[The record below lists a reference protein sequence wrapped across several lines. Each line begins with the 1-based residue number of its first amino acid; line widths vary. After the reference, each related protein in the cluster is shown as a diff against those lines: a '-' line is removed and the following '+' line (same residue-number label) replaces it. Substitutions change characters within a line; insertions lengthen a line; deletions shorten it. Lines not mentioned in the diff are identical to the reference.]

1 MTAEWRAEHAQWY
14 GKLNLL
20 SDMHDLGSHRLHI
33 YIERTLSML
42 LCFVLR

>member
-1 MTAEWRAEHAQWY
+1 MNGELSMLSGMAS
-14 GKLNLL
+14 L

-33 YIERTLSML
+33 YIERTLSTP

>member
-1 MTAEWRAEHAQWY
+1 MNGELSMLSGMAS
-14 GKLNLL
+14 L

-33 YIERTLSML
+33 YIERTLSTL